1 MALVLA
7 DRVKETTTTTGTGTV
22 TLLGASTGF
31 QSFAIVGNGNTT
43 YYTIAAQTGTEWEV
57 GIGTYTSAGTL
68 LARTTVL
75 SNSSA
80 TQPSALSFSAG
91 TKDVFVTYPSERAV
105 IGGEGYVENAATVAV
120 SSTITA
126 GNNAMSSGPV
136 TLGSGITITVP
147 SGSRWVVV

>member
-1 MALVLA
+1 MPLVLA

-31 QSFAIVGNGNTT
+31 QSFAVVGNGNTT
-43 YYTIAAQTGTEWEV
+43 YYTIAGQTGSEWEV
-57 GIGTYTSAGTL
+57 GIGTYTASGTT

-75 SNSSA
+75 SSSNSGSA
-80 TQPSALSFSAG
+80 VNFSAG

-120 SSTITA
+120 SSTITT
-126 GNNAMSSGPV
+126 GNNAMSAGPV
-136 TLGSGITITVP
+136 TINSGVTVTVP
-147 SGSRWVVV
+147 TGSRWVVV